1 MGNCLV
7 IREAEDNG
15 TEPGE
20 EDDFGT
26 VMVICVRNSGKV
38 SSEEGWKAGVGCRH
52 SVQWW
57 GETIVSVSNDIQF
70 ILNHTGLNAV
80 VF

>member
-38 SSEEGWKAGVGCRH
+38 SSEEG
-52 SVQWW
+52 
-57 GETIVSVSNDIQF
+57 
-70 ILNHTGLNAV
+70 
-80 VF
+80 